1 MSDLI
6 GKTQAE
12 ILAELGPPHA
22 VSQWDSTAPEG
33 LTGAELAAWSARE
46 LHRIWVYPGKVVS
59 FSVDGRV
66 GDVGDRSDLYLPPDF
81 PGV

>member
-22 VSQWDSTAPEG
+22 VSQWDSTAPAG
-33 LTGAELAAWSARE
+33 LSGADLAAWSARE
-46 LHRIWVYPGKVVS
+46 LHHIWVYPGKVVS
-59 FSVDGRV
+59 FTFDGRV
-66 GDVGDRSDLYLPPDF
+66 GAVDDRSDLYLPPDL
-81 PGV
+81 PRV